1 MTDIHDLTKD
11 EIRERTMEKFASMVY
26 YVTNESLDVF
36 SLRMQVSFHRQSL
49 WNDVIEIEAD
59 LAAYRHRGS
68 CVLDSLRRQLRAVPW
83 GSAERGDSQSAM

>member
-36 SLRMQVSFHRQSL
+36 SLRMQVSLHCQSL
-49 WNDVIEIEAD
+49 SSDVIEMKAD
-59 LAAYRHRGS
+59 LAAHRHRRS
-68 CVLDSLRRQLRAVPW
+68 CFLDPLRRQLRAVPR
-83 GSAERGDSQSAM
+83 GFAERGDC

>member
-36 SLRMQVSFHRQSL
+36 SLRMQVSLGYTAWSTWSWFDR
-49 WNDVIEIEAD
+49 
-59 LAAYRHRGS
+59 Y
-68 CVLDSLRRQLRAVPW
+68 
-83 GSAERGDSQSAM
+83 